1 MRSKNS
7 KLIFVWL
14 LAAVVLLAGLF
25 LARPAAA
32 QECSPTRVVNQWGC
46 ESTTFNMCDKPF
58 WNECPPDKGKCF
70 DLNDGDCPITTNQFC
85 KVLYN
90 RYAPCTGA
98 PSCQTVDPVSGCSDG
113 IDWKS
118 SCDVFDSQNLG
129 CWIIP
134 DATPAPT
141 PAPTPPSGGGC
152 GSLNCTF
159 SCQANNPNKECIP
172 NSTCTSTGWA
182 CRDSGCT
189 ACVGSGTGTGGGMV
203 TLTNRNPL
211 CSRSPQS
218 ITGTVNYDP
227 SKACQVI
234 IGVYLPGCVI
244 DDQLNKTN
252 CTLVREWG
260 HGTPAGT
267 GCYNWQIGPMD
278 FVPTVPGNY
287 VTLARLGSETSLY
300 PLLFW
305 KAGGGGYDFT
315 VIQCAPSPTPC
326 ANSLPAGLALSSP
339 ANGSTVG
346 SPVILSW
353 SLTNWGNR
361 CYTSPNRQFKV
372 YLGSN
377 PPPLWST
384 IINPDIRSTTYSTGT
399 PGSTYYWKVA
409 ATNDAW
415 GTSAETPVR
424 SFTLTAPSSSWFQVV
439 GGDVVAA
446 TGDISVSGPGVPVG
460 QKFLASPDAAMIYA
474 GNSSGITSAQV
485 DGWQVNSA
493 LSPSVVQNNSY
504 ARFKIRVTN
513 RIVPKDL
520 NGLGD
525 LSGSCTAPEADGACY
540 FISSSPVDIT
550 LPAQTISKKIVLLI
564 DGDSGNVKVG
574 GNISLS
580 GGGLLVVLAK
590 NNITLAGTVSAL
602 QGIYLAQNIFN
613 TGASNTALQVDGTV
627 VGLGSVT
634 LARTFASDT
643 TPAEKFVFHPEYT
656 SALPAGLYEKNLLWQ
671 EFAP

>member
-1 MRSKNS
+1 MYSMSRLWFFLLIATLLGGFLGVSKVSAQSCGSIRIDRYMCDPPDINGDCGAPHIAPGGAGEVVSCSIQEGQCKSVNFCSSNDTCNPVGGFCGCSQSNAPCNILGPTPTPTPTPTPPPGCGTCNEFASPNNCTNTCSGTACGRCSNGGADCAWGSKNC
-7 KLIFVWL
+7 
-14 LAAVVLLAGLF
+14 GG
-25 LARPAAA
+25 PG
-32 QECSPTRVVNQWGC
+32 PT
-46 ESTTFNMCDKPF
+46 
-58 WNECPPDKGKCF
+58 
-70 DLNDGDCPITTNQFC
+70 
-85 KVLYN
+85 
-90 RYAPCTGA
+90 
-98 PSCQTVDPVSGCSDG
+98 
-113 IDWKS
+113 
-118 SCDVFDSQNLG
+118 
-129 CWIIP
+129 
-134 DATPAPT
+134 
-141 PAPTPPSGGGC
+141 PTPPSCTLPAAPTLLTPSDNANISGLTA
-152 GSLNCTF
+152 SLSWRETLADWGTCPGTLKSFRVFVDPGACTF
-159 SCQANNPNKECIP
+159 SSFPNTVQT
-172 NSTCTSTGWA
+172 N
-182 CRDSGCT
+182 T
-189 ACVGSGTGTGGGMV
+189 AGTAYNFTGSGGSYCWTVVARKSATV
-203 TLTNRNPL
+203 VSPRARPFRTFTL
-211 CSRSPQS
+211 
-218 ITGTVNYDP
+218 
-227 SKACQVI
+227 
-234 IGVYLPGCVI
+234 
-244 DDQLNKTN
+244 
-252 CTLVREWG
+252 
-260 HGTPAGT
+260 
-267 GCYNWQIGPMD
+267 
-278 FVPTVPGNY
+278 
-287 VTLARLGSETSLY
+287 
-300 PLLFW
+300 
-305 KAGGGGYDFT
+305 
-315 VIQCAPSPTPC
+315 C

-446 TGDISVSGPGVPVG
+446 TGDISVSGPGVPAG
-460 QKFLASPDAAMIYA
+460 SKFLASPDAAMIYA
-474 GNSSGITSAQV
+474 GNSSGITASQV

-493 LSPSVVQNNSY
+493 LSPSVIQKNSY
-504 ARFKIRVTN
+504 AKFKIRITN
-513 RIVPKDL
+513 RVVPKNISFLDNL
-520 NGLGD
+520 D
-525 LSGSCTAPEADGACY
+525 FSCSAPEADGACY
-540 FISSSPVDIT
+540 FTSSSALEIT
-550 LPAQTISKKIVLLI
+550 LPTQTISKKIVLLI

-634 LARTFASDT
+634 LARTLASAT
-643 TPAEKFVFHPEYT
+643 QPAEKFIYHPEYIT
-656 SALPAGLYEKNLLWQ
+656 ALPTTLWEQHRRWQ